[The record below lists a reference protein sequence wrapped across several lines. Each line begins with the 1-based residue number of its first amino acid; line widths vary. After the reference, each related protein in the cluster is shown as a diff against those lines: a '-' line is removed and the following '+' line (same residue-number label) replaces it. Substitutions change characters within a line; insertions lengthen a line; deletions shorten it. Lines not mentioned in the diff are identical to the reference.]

1 MTRFFPPQNTE
12 PSRVRSHQKYM
23 EWGSSILPLAL
34 SALLASGAGCA
45 LVAEKQDAAPLKT
58 RATVQPQARTRAIEV
73 VPRYEAMRALRYRDT
88 LDAMDYRKDFTKEV
102 QLEAADALA
111 FARLL
116 EAEPEFTDWYRKR
129 CLPVWD
135 YGLEFL
141 GKKANPGRLVLFSFR
156 CATIYIREP
165 GEKPGNGYYR
175 DFGEE
180 REKFYA
186 LFRRLLGPNIYM
198 EDELIHREREASD
211 SYFETENMDS
221 NEVEDWCYIT
231 GKDC

>member
-1 MTRFFPPQNTE
+1 
-12 PSRVRSHQKYM
+12 
-23 EWGSSILPLAL
+23 LAL

-45 LVAEKQDAAPLKT
+45 LVAQKQNDAPLKSRT
-58 RATVQPQARTRAIEV
+58 AVQPQSQVRTRAIEV

-88 LDAMDYRKDFTKEV
+88 LDAQDYRKDFTKEAQV
-102 QLEAADALA
+102 QAEDALA

-116 EAEPEFTDWYRKR
+116 EAEPEFAGAYRKR

-141 GKKANPGRLVLFSFR
+141 GKQARPGRLVLFSFR

-165 GEKPGNGYYR
+165 GQKPGTGYYR
-175 DFGEE
+175 DFGDQ
-180 REKFYA
+180 REKFYV

-198 EDELIHREREASD
+198 EDELIHREREASG
-211 SYFETENMDS
+211 SYFETEDMDPD
-221 NEVEDWCYIT
+221 EVDEWCYID
-231 GKDC
+231 GKSC